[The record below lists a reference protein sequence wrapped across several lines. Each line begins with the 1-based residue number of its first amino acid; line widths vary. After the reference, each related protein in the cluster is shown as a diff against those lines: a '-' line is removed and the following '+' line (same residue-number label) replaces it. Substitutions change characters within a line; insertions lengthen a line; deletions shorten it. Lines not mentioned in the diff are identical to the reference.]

1 MARRVADAGPE
12 IPGLR
17 RLKYRAAL
25 LIGAALSIPPTA
37 TLAGAW
43 TQPKGKAQVIA
54 KAERMVADEAF
65 DPDGE
70 RVPLTVERRD
80 RSLGVFAEY
89 GLTDRLTVQIK
100 GDWQDGEDQ
109 FVDYHGRGPLEV
121 ALIWQAWRDDRTAVS
136 VQAGY
141 SSAGDGRNAG
151 YAAPGVGEDDWEV
164 RTSVGRSFG
173 GANSGP
179 FRFDRSFVEVQ
190 AARRFRDGLPNE
202 VRADATIGAHIGE
215 RWLILGQ
222 AYGGAVDDDG
232 ARWLSL
238 ETSVVRH
245 VGAWS
250 LQAGWRE
257 TAAGRE
263 TPLGRGL
270 VLAVWRRF

>member
-1 MARRVADAGPE
+1 MRQGV
-12 IPGLR
+12 
-17 RLKYRAAL
+17 AL
-25 LIGAALSIPPTA
+25 LIGAALAVLPA
-37 TLAGAW
+37 VAAAGAW
-43 TQPKGKAQVIA
+43 TQPKGKGQVIA
-54 KAERMVADEAF
+54 KAERIDADEAF

-80 RSLGVFAEY
+80 QSLGVFAEY
-89 GLTDRLTVQIK
+89 GVTDRLTVQIK
-100 GDWQDGEDQ
+100 GDWQDGQDQ
-109 FVDYHGRGPLEV
+109 FVDYQGRGPLEV

-136 VQAGY
+136 LQAGY

-151 YAAPGVGEDDWEV
+151 YAAPGVGEHDWEV
-164 RTSVGRSFG
+164 RTSIGRSFG
-173 GANSGP
+173 GAGQGP
-179 FRFDRSFVEVQ
+179 FRFDRSFVEIQ
-190 AARRFRDGLPNE
+190 AARRFRDGLPDE
-202 VRADATIGAHIGE
+202 VRADATIGAHLGE

-245 VGAWS
+245 LGPWS

-263 TPLGRGL
+263 TALGRGL